1 MLISFLLL
9 KLIQEYVLGEYDDD
23 ATIAYHEN
31 STSEFADDDHHVKDT
46 SRRCCTKIS
55 SKFKE
60 EQHSIS
66 GFKAHLNE
74 FLLLQISCPLV
85 HKWDCM

>member
-55 SKFKE
+55 
-60 EQHSIS
+60 
-66 GFKAHLNE
+66 
-74 FLLLQISCPLV
+74 
-85 HKWDCM
+85 